1 MWSYWFCGSEQ
12 CVNIRCYPVLLLQGP
27 FTKHFLNRS
36 EMPPNPFLPESQA
49 LGSFLCAFH
58 PIDYHLTSHR
68 PPNSIFFVWPTW
80 KPSLP
85 QLKQN
90 LNSARKNLVA
100 IPLRTRRVWSLKENS
115 LISVHRNEK
124 KYLLVI
130 LQEDTSFSDGLS
142 HLFQSS
148 TNNNRFSI
156 LKQVGLFI
164 YDYICT
170 VYVTSPSR

>member
-1 MWSYWFCGSEQ
+1 M
-12 CVNIRCYPVLLLQGP
+12 LLLQGP